1 LNTVIDYAYFLK
13 EAIENVEKDRSFL
26 AFEKSASDFLIQILK
41 PAKYLS
47 FGPEPVLAYY
57 FARVNEINLIRL
69 IILAKLNNV
78 SGELVKERLNG
89 VYA

>member
-1 LNTVIDYAYFLK
+1 LG
-13 EAIENVEKDRSFL
+13 EAIRKLERESSFVALEK
-26 AFEKSASDFLIQILK
+26 EINDFLIQILK

-47 FGPEPVLAYY
+47 FGPEPILAYY
-57 FARVNEINLIRL
+57 FAKVNEINLIRM

-78 SGELVKERLNG
+78 PSDLVKERLNN